1 MRKTSAAVIER
12 QARREQERTAAM
24 QERLAKLT
32 AAAPHANVSD
42 LLHLAIHHATAV
54 ERILAVLAT
63 TSTSRAGLTV

>member
-32 AAAPHANVSD
+32 EAAPNADVAD
-42 LLHLAIHHATAV
+42 LRYLAIHHATAV
-54 ERILAVLAT
+54 ERLVAVLSAK
-63 TSTSRAGLTV
+63 